1 MIAKILDKTGSFNA
15 VNYNTK
21 KINNGAG
28 ELMAIQN
35 MPTLSM
41 NNIPNPQIVK
51 DYLKAY
57 SNTNKRVKKPQ
68 FHATISAKG
77 QEYNKYQLTEIA
89 KMYMEKMGYGNQPYI
104 IVSHNDT
111 ENNHIHIVSTR
122 VTKNGEKISDK
133 FEKIRSQKAMQEIMN
148 EKYNISEARNLEKL
162 LSYKFNDLS
171 PLKTVYNN

>member
-57 SNTNKRVKKPQ
+57 SNTNKRV
-68 FHATISAKG
+68 
-77 QEYNKYQLTEIA
+77 
-89 KMYMEKMGYGNQPYI
+89 YI
-104 IVSHNDT
+104 I
-111 ENNHIHIVSTR
+111 I
-122 VTKNGEKISDK
+122 EKGSS
-133 FEKIRSQKAMQEIMN
+133 F
-148 EKYNISEARNLEKL
+148 Y
-162 LSYKFNDLS
+162 
-171 PLKTVYNN
+171 LKSIPFRKDFQRT